1 MSEKQSVTVLNEKPV
16 TSFLL
21 QYENKRTY
29 RNYQTA
35 IYHYLQL
42 VSDIEKNKPDHLDS
56 AAAEYLKE
64 VSDGRNLIADLISA
78 GNMFSKTYAP
88 VSTHL
93 MLHSIVLWLE
103 NCGHTLNRRENKRI
117 FSKLP
122 PAYPMRKETELTRG
136 MFRRI
141 YHNLP
146 SEWTKVLLLVLLGSG
161 MRLGEALS
169 LKTDDVIW
177 KNNHTEISIR
187 AETTKTK
194 MARTVYLTK
203 EASSALK
210 PYIERRKKVSDR
222 IFPYT
227 VAAAERAMRNAADRA
242 GYRNQNESQ
251 RLVHWHMTRKWF
263 ISRFS
268 LYASKEVAELLAGHE
283 GYLGRSYRRFTRQ
296 QVLTQVRKAD
306 PYISLF
312 QANAET
318 PQKSKKKTGDT
329 GLKPCGSSA
338 DEDWKIHI
346 TLPNSYISADTIV

>member
-1 MSEKQSVTVLNEKPV
+1 MSEKQSVTVFNEKPV

-56 AAAEYLKE
+56 AAAKYLKE

-78 GNMFSKTYAP
+78 GNRFSKTYAP

-93 MLHSIVLWLE
+93 MLHSIALWLE
-103 NCGHTLNRRENKRI
+103 ECGYTLNRRENKRI

-122 PAYPMRKETELTRG
+122 PAYPMRKEAELARG

-161 MRLGEALS
+161 MRLGEALA
-169 LKTDDVIW
+169 LKTDDIFW
-177 KNNHTEISIR
+177 KHTITEISIP
-187 AETTKTK
+187 AEITKTK
-194 MARTVYLTK
+194 TARTVYLTN
-203 EASSALK
+203 EASSSLK
-210 PYIERRKKVSDR
+210 NYLDERKRVSER
-222 IFPYT
+222 IFPYSIH
-227 VAAAERAMRNAADRA
+227 AAERAMRIAADRA

-283 GYLGRSYRRFTRQ
+283 GYLGRSYCRFTRQ
-296 QVLTQVRKAD
+296 QILTQVRKAE
-306 PYISLF
+306 PYLSLF
-312 QANAET
+312 PAKAET
-318 PQKSKKKTGDT
+318 ARKSKGETRGRMMKH
-329 GLKPCGSSA
+329 CCSFA
-338 DEDWKIHI
+338 DEGWMILSP
-346 TLPNSYISADTIV
+346 LPNSYISADPIV